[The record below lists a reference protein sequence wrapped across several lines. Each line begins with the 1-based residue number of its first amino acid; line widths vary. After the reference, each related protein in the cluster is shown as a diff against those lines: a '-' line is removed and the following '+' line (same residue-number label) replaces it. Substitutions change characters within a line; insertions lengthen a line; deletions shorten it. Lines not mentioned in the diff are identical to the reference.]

1 MKLKTIAG
9 LDGYEFAGA
18 ISKATDNAEIAD
30 AAYQRARSA
39 KHNAN
44 YQIECPSVFISEAC
58 ADSGIAISLWDIRV
72 IITTVEIMASEVGIL
87 LPRDWQVI
95 Y

>member
-18 ISKATDNAEIAD
+18 ISKATDNAEIAE
-30 AAYQRARSA
+30 AAYQRARNA

-44 YQIECPSVFISEAC
+44 YQIECPTVFISEAA
-58 ADSGIAISLWDIRV
+58 ADWDTVISLSDIRALV
-72 IITTVEIMASEVGIL
+72 AAVEVMAAENGIL